1 MVVLLTV
8 SGRPGARV
16 AADPDRALDELRLLV
31 AAGSPVTELDRLPE
45 RCRRAVALAQEV
57 GAPLLEAVEAAQA
70 ARDDVRRGERA
81 VAVASAQTRVVAG
94 GLLVAPLLLVPGLA
108 RLVGADL
115 LGFYTST
122 FGLLVLAVGTGLLAV
137 GVVIVVVL
145 VRRVGHTTRRTRQHD
160 PLALAAAGL
169 TGLVTYRLLGLAL
182 AVPVALLVEHLWSS
196 RRPPAPVRDG
206 VDEAADLVATA
217 LAAGVSGPEAL
228 RLTADALPLHAPRLR
243 RLAFGLELGMGP
255 DAIAGDTAGT
265 QRGHPSAAAGD
276 DDPLHRLASLLAAA
290 ERTGAAVGPS
300 VRHLAREFRAD
311 DLARV
316 LAAAERLP
324 AQLTFPTALCLL
336 PATVLLIGAPIVQT
350 GLSAAGY

>member
-1 MVVLLTV
+1 MVVLLTAGRRPQV
-8 SGRPGARV
+8 SS
-16 AADPDRALDELRLLV
+16 DPDRALDEVRLLV
-31 AAGSPVTELDRLPE
+31 AAGSPVTDLERLPE

-115 LGFYTST
+115 LGFYTSA
-122 FGLLVLAVGTGLLAV
+122 FGLLVLGVGVGLLAF
-137 GVVIVVVL
+137 GGMIVVVL
-145 VRRVGHTTRRTRQHD
+145 VRRVGHTRQRTRQRD
-160 PLALAAAGL
+160 PLALAAAGVA
-169 TGLVTYRLLGLAL
+169 GVVAYHLVGLAL
-182 AVPVALLVEHLWSS
+182 ALPAALLVEHLWSS
-196 RRPPAPVRDG
+196 RRPPAAVSNG

-228 RLTADALPLHAPRLR
+228 RLTADALPLHAARLR

-255 DAIAGDTAGT
+255 DAIAEGPAGT
-265 QRGHPSAAAGD
+265 QRGRPRAGAAGT
-276 DDPLHRLASLLAAA
+276 DPLHRLASLLAAA

>member
-1 MVVLLTV
+1 MVVLLTA
-8 SGRPGARV
+8 GRRTQGS
-16 AADPDRALDELRLLV
+16 ADPDRALDELRLLV
-31 AAGSPVTELDRLPE
+31 AAGSPVTDLERLPE
-45 RCRRAVALAQEV
+45 RCHRAVALAQKV

-81 VAVASAQTRVVAG
+81 VAVASAQTRTVAG
-94 GLLVAPLLLVPGLA
+94 GLLIAPLLLVPGLA

-115 LGFYTST
+115 VGFYTSS
-122 FGLLVLAVGTGLLAV
+122 FGLLVLAVGTGLLAFGAV
-137 GVVIVVVL
+137 LVVVL
-145 VRRVGHTTRRTRQHD
+145 VRRVGHASQRTRHHD

-169 TGLVTYRLLGLAL
+169 AGVIAYRLFGVAAAL
-182 AVPVALLVEHLWSS
+182 PVALLVEHLWSS
-196 RRPPAPVRDG
+196 RRPPAPVTVG
-206 VDEAADLVATA
+206 VDEVADLVATA

-228 RLTADALPLHAPRLR
+228 RLTADTLPRHATRLR

-255 DAIAGDTAGT
+255 DAIAEDPARARHPRPRAG
-265 QRGHPSAAAGD
+265 AGGT
-276 DDPLHRLASLLAAA
+276 DPLHRLASLLAAA

-336 PATVLLIGAPIVQT
+336 PATVLLIGAPIAQT